1 VADRLSRRQSAL
13 LPRPT
18 AARPTATGSRNRS
31 AGLSLVDLLA
41 PLALIVPMAVVALRY
56 AASST
61 HVYLSDDLALID
73 LHVRDA
79 LHWQQQLGPFD
90 RFGWNHPGPAVFYL
104 MSVGARILGSGARAE
119 FVSAIV
125 INLLAALA
133 TVWIVRRRCGPV
145 AALWCASC
153 LALLALVLAS
163 SAPAATT
170 TSEGPLGALVSPWNP
185 DVVIFPIVL
194 FFVLAAAG
202 ACGSWLS
209 LLGATLVGSY
219 VIQTNLS
226 TLVIV
231 VVVMVAATAWAV
243 VRAGY
248 RARTRTG
255 AHSAVPEGTG
265 TRVGGTDRAKPVG
278 RLLAAGGVVLLVLL
292 WLPPLVQQ
300 VTNRN
305 GNLTLI
311 WRFFTAPHQ
320 AVSVSHS
327 FWAVLAADS
336 ELVFGLAQEMS
347 TRRLG
352 DPHAREVL
360 VLVLVLLV
368 ASACIVL
375 GARRRQPLAVTL
387 GIGTLIGFVFDVV
400 SVTRIVGPV
409 YGYLIVW
416 MVAIPVA
423 ALIGLGAA
431 LFGSNETV
439 PAVLGGP
446 VGAVGVGTSV
456 APPVARLVRTS
467 LMALTVAMG
476 AILTVV
482 TARIPPLERASD
494 PTVARVVTLVSDHLR
509 PGPRHVFVGDA
520 GTNLTGLFTFFGLV
534 DVLQERGYHPRVSPL
549 WHTQVGPDYL
559 SNGDE
564 PVQVVLYPPSPK
576 IRRMA
581 GYVGAVPNADIV
593 VAPGPPLP

>member
-1 VADRLSRRQSAL
+1 VADALSRRQSAV

-18 AARPTATGSRNRS
+18 TAGSRNRWAS
-31 AGLSLVDLLA
+31 LSPVDLLA
-41 PLALIVPMAVVALRY
+41 PLALVVPLAVVALRY

-61 HVYLSDDLALID
+61 PVYLSDDLALID

-104 MSVGARILGSGARAE
+104 MSIGARILGSGARAE

-133 TVWIVRRRCGPV
+133 TVWIVRRRCGAM

-153 LALLALVLAS
+153 LGLLALVLAS

-194 FFVLAAAG
+194 FCVLAAAG
-202 ACGSWLS
+202 AAGSLLS

-219 VIQTNLS
+219 VVQTNLS

-231 VVVMVAATAWAV
+231 VVFMVAATAWALC
-243 VRAGY
+243 RAIY
-248 RARTRTG
+248 RARAKTG
-255 AHSAVPEGTG
+255 AHSAVTEVT
-265 TRVGGTDRAKPVG
+265 VGPPADGHGAKLAG
-278 RLLAAGGVVLLVLL
+278 RLLAGAGVVLLLLL
-292 WLPPLVQQ
+292 WLPPVVQQ

-305 GNLTLI
+305 GNFTLI
-311 WRFFTAPHQ
+311 WRFFTSPHQ
-320 AVSVSHS
+320 GVSVSHS
-327 FWAVLAADS
+327 FWAALAADS
-336 ELVFGLAQEMS
+336 ELAFGLAQEMS

-360 VLVLVLLV
+360 VLVLALLV
-368 ASACIVL
+368 AAACIVL
-375 GARRRQPLAVTL
+375 GRRRRQPLAVTV
-387 GIGTLIGFVFDVV
+387 GVGSLIGFVFEVV
-400 SVTRIVGPV
+400 SVSRIVGPV

-423 ALIGLGAA
+423 ALIGLGVA
-431 LFGSNETV
+431 LFGSSEVVSADPWRHPGDVRAGTTIL
-439 PAVLGGP
+439 P
-446 VGAVGVGTSV
+446 GA
-456 APPVARLVRTS
+456 ARLVPIS
-467 LMALTVAMG
+467 LMAVTVAVG

-494 PTVARVVTLVSDHLR
+494 PTVAKAYTLVRDHLR

-520 GTNLTGLFTFFGLV
+520 GTNLTGLFTFFGLFN
-534 DVLQERGYHPRVSPL
+534 VLQEQGYHPRVSPL
-549 WHTQVGPDYL
+549 WHTQVGPGYL
-559 SNGDE
+559 SNGEE
-564 PVQVVLYPPSPK
+564 PVQVVLYPPSAE

-581 GYVGAVPNADIV
+581 GYVGAVGHADIV